1 MTEMTDMTDMTEN
14 DIDEQERATGP
25 RHAKHRG
32 SRTGR
37 TGNRSGI
44 GRFEIISIVN
54 VLVIAILAG
63 ALIFTLLKVRDQDSQ
78 NALRSSAQKAASTY
92 GIYLSSYNYKNLNG
106 PNSAWAE
113 VEKHATAKFKQDFTA
128 TSNDL
133 SKLLSQY
140 NATATGQ
147 VVAVGLQSVSGS
159 KAVALLFIDQTVTN
173 TVQKPNSVTQPLRV
187 QLTMLRQNGQWLIDA
202 LQVPK

>member
-1 MTEMTDMTDMTEN
+1 MTDMTETTEN
-14 DIDEQERATGP
+14 EIDE
-25 RHAKHRG
+25 
-32 SRTGR
+32 TGR
-37 TGNRSGI
+37 TARPLHAKVRESRIGGIRDRGLI
-44 GRFEIISIVN
+44 GRFGITAIINI
-54 VLVIAILAG
+54 LVIAILVG

-78 NALRSSAQKAASTY
+78 NSLRSSAQSAASTY
-92 GIYLSSYNYKNLNG
+92 GVYLSSYNYKNLNG

-128 TSNDL
+128 TSTNL

-147 VVAVGLQSVSGS
+147 IVAVGLQSVTGS

-187 QLTMLRQNGQWLIDA
+187 ELTMLRQNGQWLIDA
-202 LQVPK
+202 LSVPK

>member
-1 MTEMTDMTDMTEN
+1 MTDMTEN
-14 DIDEQERATGP
+14 DIDEPDEPERTAGP
-25 RHAKHRG
+25 RHAKPRA

-37 TGNRSGI
+37 IGYHSVTERFGI
-44 GRFEIISIVN
+44 TAIVN
-54 VLVIAILAG
+54 LLVIAILAG

-78 NALRSSAQKAASTY
+78 NSLRSSAQKAASTY

-128 TSNDL
+128 TSNNL

-147 VVAVGLQSVSGS
+147 VVAVGLQSVTGS
-159 KAVALLFIDQTVTN
+159 KAIALLFIDQTVTN